1 MPPRPGVRGPARAES
16 GRSASARASTPPAG
30 RPEAR
35 ARLYTARVPLEGLEA
50 ATAALPEPLAPAALG
65 HSLVVVEQVVEP
77 PGSAEARPPAG
88 EAAVAVVA
96 FDFLPAAARDPA
108 ALLTLLAGGEVAG
121 RLRERALPLGVPRA
135 RAAFRTR
142 FEGDGPEGADCLAR
156 ARQFNREV
164 WRDRRL
170 RLVGRN
176 CHDYSRALLRYL
188 RRPP

>member
-50 ATAALPEPLAPAALG
+50 AAAALPGPLAEAALR
-65 HSLVVVEQVVEP
+65 HSLVVVEQVAAP
-77 PGSAEARPPAG
+77 PSPGPADGSTE
-88 EAAVAVVA
+88 EVTTVVA
-96 FDFLPAAARDPA
+96 FDFLPAAGRDPA
-108 ALLTLLAGGEVAG
+108 AVLTLLAGGEVAG
-121 RLRERALPLGVPRA
+121 RLRERALPRGVPRA
-135 RAAFRTR
+135 RAAFRPQ

-170 RLVGRN
+170 RLAGRN